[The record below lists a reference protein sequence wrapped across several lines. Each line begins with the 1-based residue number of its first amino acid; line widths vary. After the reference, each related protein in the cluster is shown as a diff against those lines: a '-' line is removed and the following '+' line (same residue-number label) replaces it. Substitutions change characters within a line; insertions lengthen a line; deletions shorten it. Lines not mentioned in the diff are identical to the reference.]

1 MFKFFGH
8 AFQTNMDNGELGDVD
23 IEPKGNGALN
33 ICEYAFVIAYLQAN
47 EILVKLTPKDLD
59 HIVHKAN
66 HFKCECNSF
75 LQV

>member
-1 MFKFFGH
+1 
-8 AFQTNMDNGELGDVD
+8 MDNGELGDVD

-33 ICEYAFVIAYLQAN
+33 IYEYAFVIAYLQAN

-66 HFKCECNSF
+66 QFKCECNSL
-75 LQV
+75 LQVWTNGWVVWHP